1 MLSSKRTFQIA
12 VVLVLSVAAVA
23 NAGYLRSH
31 VGVGSD
37 CPDDVNNTDPCNGT
51 KVSVEPAKNSK
62 FITPEIT
69 EEKYYNRDTG
79 LFMIH
84 KLTSQEAQSIKA
96 KIEPG
101 IKEPKAQSEKTQ
113 GGKRP
118 ENGNGTSAAAAKD
131 GGFGEVEELV
141 KHNEQVLME
150 HHKHKEKMNDRVS
163 KTNEMIEKVKKQL
176 ESLRAKEDKLR
187 KEHRRYDIHS
197 KIAKL
202 VKEKRALDAKIQNH
216 AAKLKVLDAERKQL
230 DTQQKDQVVSLE
242 GLKSNLNSVHLKI
255 VNLKKALGLN
265 ADNAATGIADAEAA
279 AEKRVEE
286 NADKAISGAGKKVE
300 AEAKAEEE
308 EEEAAVAPK
317 KSSTGSATGA
327 ATGAATGSTG
337 SSTGAKAD
345 TEGSPTGTDDTDDED
360 EASTG
365 ATGATGGKSASTD
378 DLADYVEKQI
388 KATQLKL
395 KEMQSK

>member
-1 MLSSKRTFQIA
+1 M
-12 VVLVLSVAAVA
+12 VL
-23 NAGYLRSH
+23 
-31 VGVGSD
+31 
-37 CPDDVNNTDPCNGT
+37 
-51 KVSVEPAKNSK
+51 
-62 FITPEIT
+62 
-69 EEKYYNRDTG
+69 
-79 LFMIH
+79 
-84 KLTSQEAQSIKA
+84 
-96 KIEPG
+96 
-101 IKEPKAQSEKTQ
+101 
-113 GGKRP
+113 
-118 ENGNGTSAAAAKD
+118 
-131 GGFGEVEELV
+131 GEVDELV

-163 KTNEMIEKVKKQL
+163 KTNEMIEKVKQQL
-176 ESLRAKEDKLR
+176 ESLRAKEDALR
-187 KEHRRYDIHS
+187 REHRRYDIHS

-286 NADKAISGAGKKVE
+286 NADKAISGAGKEVE
-300 AEAKAEEE
+300 AEAED

-317 KSSTGSATGA
+317 KISTGSATGA

-337 SSTGAKAD
+337 HRAKAD
-345 TEGSPTGTDDTDDED
+345 TKESPTGTRR
-360 EASTG
+360 G
-365 ATGATGGKSASTD
+365 
-378 DLADYVEKQI
+378 
-388 KATQLKL
+388 
-395 KEMQSK
+395 

>member
-1 MLSSKRTFQIA
+1 
-12 VVLVLSVAAVA
+12 
-23 NAGYLRSH
+23 
-31 VGVGSD
+31 
-37 CPDDVNNTDPCNGT
+37 
-51 KVSVEPAKNSK
+51 
-62 FITPEIT
+62 
-69 EEKYYNRDTG
+69 
-79 LFMIH
+79 
-84 KLTSQEAQSIKA
+84 
-96 KIEPG
+96 
-101 IKEPKAQSEKTQ
+101 
-113 GGKRP
+113 
-118 ENGNGTSAAAAKD
+118 
-131 GGFGEVEELV
+131 
-141 KHNEQVLME
+141 ME

-176 ESLRAKEDKLR
+176 ASLRAKEDALR

-202 VKEKRALDAKIQNH
+202 VKEKRALDAKIQSH
-216 AAKLKVLDAERKQL
+216 AAKLKVLDSERKQL

-242 GLKSNLNSVHLKI
+242 GLKGNLNSVHLKI

-286 NADKAISGAGKKVE
+286 NADKAISGAGKEVE
-300 AEAKAEEE
+300 AEAED

-337 SSTGAKAD
+337 SSTGAKA
-345 TEGSPTGTDDTDDED
+345 EAQESPTGDDEDDD

-365 ATGATGGKSASTD
+365 ATGGKGMSTD

-388 KATQLKL
+388 EATQLKL
-395 KEMQSK
+395 KKMQSK

>member
-1 MLSSKRTFQIA
+1 M
-12 VVLVLSVAAVA
+12 
-23 NAGYLRSH
+23 G
-31 VGVGSD
+31 
-37 CPDDVNNTDPCNGT
+37 
-51 KVSVEPAKNSK
+51 
-62 FITPEIT
+62 
-69 EEKYYNRDTG
+69 
-79 LFMIH
+79 
-84 KLTSQEAQSIKA
+84 
-96 KIEPG
+96 
-101 IKEPKAQSEKTQ
+101 
-113 GGKRP
+113 
-118 ENGNGTSAAAAKD
+118 
-131 GGFGEVEELV
+131 
-141 KHNEQVLME
+141 
-150 HHKHKEKMNDRVS
+150 
-163 KTNEMIEKVKKQL
+163 
-176 ESLRAKEDKLR
+176 KEDKLR

-216 AAKLKVLDAERKQL
+216 AAKLKALDAERKQL

-327 ATGAATGSTG
+327 ATGSTG

-345 TEGSPTGTDDTDDED
+345 TKGSPTGTDDTDDED

-378 DLADYVEKQI
+378 DLADYV
-388 KATQLKL
+388 
-395 KEMQSK
+395 

>member
-1 MLSSKRTFQIA
+1 
-12 VVLVLSVAAVA
+12 
-23 NAGYLRSH
+23 
-31 VGVGSD
+31 
-37 CPDDVNNTDPCNGT
+37 
-51 KVSVEPAKNSK
+51 
-62 FITPEIT
+62 
-69 EEKYYNRDTG
+69 
-79 LFMIH
+79 
-84 KLTSQEAQSIKA
+84 
-96 KIEPG
+96 
-101 IKEPKAQSEKTQ
+101 
-113 GGKRP
+113 
-118 ENGNGTSAAAAKD
+118 
-131 GGFGEVEELV
+131 
-141 KHNEQVLME
+141 ME
-150 HHKHKEKMNDRVS
+150 HNKHKEKMNDRVS

-176 ESLRAKEDKLR
+176 ESLRAKGGCAAKGASSLR
-187 KEHRRYDIHS
+187 HSLENSKTSKGKAGFRR
-197 KIAKL
+197 
-202 VKEKRALDAKIQNH
+202 ENTNH

-265 ADNAATGIADAEAA
+265 ADNAATGIADAEAV

-345 TEGSPTGTDDTDDED
+345 TKGSPTGTDDTDDED

-365 ATGATGGKSASTD
+365 PRAP
-378 DLADYVEKQI
+378 LAGRVRLRTI
-388 KATQLKL
+388 
-395 KEMQSK
+395 

>member
-1 MLSSKRTFQIA
+1 M
-12 VVLVLSVAAVA
+12 
-23 NAGYLRSH
+23 
-31 VGVGSD
+31 
-37 CPDDVNNTDPCNGT
+37 
-51 KVSVEPAKNSK
+51 EPAKNSRIHYARDNGGEVLQPRHWLVYDPQVD
-62 FITPEIT
+62 FAGGPE
-69 EEKYYNRDTG
+69 Y
-79 LFMIH
+79 
-84 KLTSQEAQSIKA
+84 QA

-101 IKEPKAQSEKTQ
+101 IKEPKAQSGNQ
-113 GGKRP
+113 GGKRS
-118 ENGNGTSAAAAKD
+118 EGGNGTSAAAAKD
-131 GGFGEVEELV
+131 TDLGEVDELV

-163 KTNEMIEKVKKQL
+163 KTNEMIEKVKQQL
-176 ESLRAKEDKLR
+176 ESLRAKEDALR
-187 KEHRRYDIHS
+187 REHRRYDIHS

-345 TEGSPTGTDDTDDED
+345 TKGSPTGTDDTDDED

-395 KEMQSK
+395 KKMQSK